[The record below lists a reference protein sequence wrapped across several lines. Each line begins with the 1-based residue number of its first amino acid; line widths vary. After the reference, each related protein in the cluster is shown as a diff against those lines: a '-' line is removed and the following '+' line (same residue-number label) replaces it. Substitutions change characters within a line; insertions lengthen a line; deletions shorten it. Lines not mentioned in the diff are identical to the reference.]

1 MPERKNR
8 TRRSML
14 WVCALAAMV
23 LLAAL
28 PATAAWYATQSAAGG
43 SAIETATFEVSV
55 KTETN
60 PAAAP
65 LKQQDLAALMAE
77 YETVWDTVEVADT
90 LYYDA
95 TVVTV
100 TADEENTASGY
111 VIVTYHDQDHD
122 QDYYSDFIAPGESV
136 RFTVPG
142 GTVRGSDGEITV
154 SGEDAFDELYRN
166 EFVIKAGWG
175 RPEERPTLEELQDA
189 LDAQTADLIA
199 LRKQAYLE
207 ELKAQLEQAKQ
218 AAEEAARKAAEEA
231 ASQAGQNTGAA
242 TTEPTGVFTGS

>member
-14 WVCALAAMV
+14 WVCALAVMV

-43 SAIETATFEVSV
+43 SAIETASFEVEADTRPQTESV
-55 KTETN
+55 SLT
-60 PAAAP
+60 
-65 LKQQDLAALMAE
+65 QSDLADLTEKYGEDAVNALPVGRMD
-77 YETVWDTVEVADT
+77 YQT
-90 LYYDA
+90 

-100 TADEENTASGY
+100 TADEKNTASGY
-111 VIVTYHDQDHD
+111 VIVTYDNK
-122 QDYYSDFIAPGESV
+122 DYYSDFIAPGKSV

-154 SGEDAFDELYRN
+154 SGEDAFGKTYRN

-175 RPEERPTLEELQDA
+175 RPEGELKLKDDLQDA
-189 LDAQTADLIA
+189 LNAQTDSLIA
-199 LRKQAYLE
+199 RQKQAYLE
-207 ELKAQLEQAKQ
+207 ALATQLEEQAKR
-218 AAEEAARKAAEEA
+218 AAEEAAN
-231 ASQAGQNTGAA
+231 QTGQNTTGVA

>member
-14 WVCALAAMV
+14 WVCVLAAMV

-43 SAIETATFEVSV
+43 SAIATATFEVSV

-65 LKQQDLAALMAE
+65 LKQQDLDALMAE
-77 YETVWDTVEVADT
+77 YETVWNTVEVAKTLVYDT
-90 LYYDA
+90 

-100 TADEENTASGY
+100 TADKENTASGY
-111 VIVTYHDQDHD
+111 VIVTYNNKK
-122 QDYYSDFIAPGESV
+122 YYSDFIAPGESV
-136 RFTVPG
+136 CFTVPG
-142 GTVRGSDGEITV
+142 GTVKGSDGKITV
-154 SGEDAFDELYRN
+154 SGEDALGKPYSN

-175 RPEERPTLEELQDA
+175 QPEERPTLEELQDA
-189 LDAQTADLIA
+189 LNAQTDSLIA
-199 LRKQAYLE
+199 RQKQAYLE
-207 ELKAQLEQAKQ
+207 ALAAQLEQAKQ

>member
-14 WVCALAAMV
+14 WVCALAVMV

-43 SAIETATFEVSV
+43 SAIETASFEVSV
-55 KTETN
+55 NTEPKT
-60 PAAAP
+60 AP
-65 LKQQDLAALMAE
+65 VPLEEDLTALMAE
-77 YETVWDTVEVADT
+77 YETVWNTTVEVAKTLVYDT
-90 LYYDA
+90 

-111 VIVTYHDQDHD
+111 VIVTYDNK
-122 QDYYSDFIAPGESV
+122 DYYSDFIAPGKSV

-175 RPEERPTLEELQDA
+175 RPEERPTLEKLQEA
-189 LDAQTADLIA
+189 LDGQTADLIA

-207 ELKAQLEQAKQ
+207 ALAAQLEEQAKQ

-242 TTEPTGVFTGS
+242 TTEPTGVFTGN

>member
-43 SAIETATFEVSV
+43 SAIATATFEVSV

-65 LKQQDLAALMAE
+65 LKQQDLDALMAE
-77 YETVWDTVEVADT
+77 YETVWNTVEVAKTLVYDT
-90 LYYDA
+90 

-111 VIVTYHDQDHD
+111 VIVTYNNKK
-122 QDYYSDFIAPGESV
+122 YYSDFIAPGESV
-136 RFTVPG
+136 CFTVPG
-142 GTVRGSDGEITV
+142 GEVRGSGDSLAV
-154 SGEDAFDELYRN
+154 SGEDASGKTYRN
-166 EFVIKAGWG
+166 EFVIEAGWG
-175 RPEERPTLEELQDA
+175 RPEGELKLKDLQDA
-189 LDAQTADLIA
+189 LDAQTAGLVA
-199 LRKQAYLE
+199 LQKQAYLE
-207 ELKAQLEQAKQ
+207 ELKAQLEQAKR

-231 ASQAGQNTGAA
+231 ANQAGQNTGAD
-242 TTEPTGVFTGS
+242 TELTDIFAGS

>member
-43 SAIETATFEVSV
+43 SAIETASFNVTEDTEKKRPSVS
-55 KTETN
+55 
-60 PAAAP
+60 
-65 LKQQDLAALMAE
+65 LDLAELKAE
-77 YETVWDTVEVADT
+77 YETVWNTVEVAKTLVYDT
-90 LYYDA
+90 

-111 VIVTYHDQDHD
+111 VIVTYDNK
-122 QDYYSDFIAPGESV
+122 DYYSDFIAPGKSV

-175 RPEERPTLEELQDA
+175 RPEEGLTLEKLQKA
-189 LDAQTADLIA
+189 LDGQTAGMIA
-199 LRKQAYLE
+199 SQKQAYLE
-207 ELKAQLEQAKQ
+207 ALETKLKQAKQ
-218 AAEEAARKAAEEA
+218 AAEEA

>member
-43 SAIETATFEVSV
+43 SAIETATFNVTEDTEKKRPSVSLDLAEL
-55 KTETN
+55 KTE
-60 PAAAP
+60 
-65 LKQQDLAALMAE
+65 
-77 YETVWDTVEVADT
+77 YEAVWDTDKVADV
-90 LYYDA
+90 LYYDT
-95 TVVTV
+95 TVVTI
-100 TADEENTASGY
+100 TADRENTASGY
-111 VIVTYHDQDHD
+111 VIVTYHNK
-122 QDYYSDFIAPGESV
+122 DYYSDFIAPGKSV

-154 SGEDAFDELYRN
+154 SGKDALGKPYSN

-175 RPEERPTLEELQDA
+175 QPGGRLTLEDLQEA
-189 LDAQTADLIA
+189 LDEQTADLIA
-199 LRKQAYLE
+199 LQKRAYLE
-207 ELKAQLEQAKQ
+207 ALEAQLEQAKQ

-231 ASQAGQNTGAA
+231 ASQTG
-242 TTEPTGVFTGS
+242 EPTVVFTGS

>member
-43 SAIETATFEVSV
+43 SAIETATFAVSV
-55 KTETN
+55 NAETKT
-60 PAAAP
+60 AAVP
-65 LKQQDLAALMAE
+65 LKQQDLADLTAE
-77 YETVWDTVEVADT
+77 YETVWDTVEVANTLVYDT
-90 LYYDA
+90 

-100 TADEENTASGY
+100 TADKGNTASGY
-111 VIVTYHDQDHD
+111 VIVTYDNK
-122 QDYYSDFIAPGESV
+122 DYYSDFIAPGKSV

-154 SGEDAFDELYRN
+154 SGEDAFGKTYRN

-175 RPEERPTLEELQDA
+175 RPEGELKLKDDLQDA
-189 LDAQTADLIA
+189 LNAQTDSLIA
-199 LRKQAYLE
+199 RQKQAYLE
-207 ELKAQLEQAKQ
+207 ALATQLEEQAKR

-231 ASQAGQNTGAA
+231 ASQTGQNTTGVA

>member
-65 LKQQDLAALMAE
+65 LKQQDLDALMAE
-77 YETVWDTVEVADT
+77 YETVWDTVEVADA
-90 LYYDA
+90 LYYDT
-95 TVVTV
+95 TVVAV

-111 VIVTYHDQDHD
+111 VIVTYQN
-122 QDYYSDFIAPGESV
+122 QDYYSDFIAPGKSV

-175 RPEERPTLEELQDA
+175 RPEGELTLKDLQDA
-189 LDAQTADLIA
+189 LDTQTDSLIA
-199 LRKQAYLE
+199 RQKQAYLE
-207 ELKAQLEQAKQ
+207 ALATQLEEQAKR

-231 ASQAGQNTGAA
+231 ANQTVQNTTGAA

>member
-43 SAIETATFEVSV
+43 SAIETASFAVSLNAET
-55 KTETN
+55 KT
-60 PAAAP
+60 AAVP
-65 LKQQDLAALMAE
+65 LKQQELADLTAE
-77 YETVWDTVEVADT
+77 YETVWGTVEVANTLVYDT
-90 LYYDA
+90 

-111 VIVTYHDQDHD
+111 VIVTYDNK
-122 QDYYSDFIAPGESV
+122 DYYSDFIAPRESV
-136 RFTVPG
+136 RLTVPG

-154 SGEDAFDELYRN
+154 SGKDAFGKKYSN

-175 RPEERPTLEELQDA
+175 RPEREPTLGDLQIA
-189 LDAQTADLIA
+189 LDGQTADLIA
-199 LRKQAYLE
+199 LQKQAYLE
-207 ELKAQLEQAKQ
+207 ALANQLKQ

-242 TTEPTGVFTGS
+242 TTEPTGVSTGS

>member
-8 TRRSML
+8 TRRSMM

-43 SAIETATFEVSV
+43 SAIETASFNVTEDTEKKRPSVS
-55 KTETN
+55 
-60 PAAAP
+60 
-65 LKQQDLAALMAE
+65 LDLAELKAE
-77 YETVWDTVEVADT
+77 YETVWDTVEVADA

-100 TADEENTASGY
+100 TADKDNTASGY
-111 VIVTYHDQDHD
+111 VIVTYDNK
-122 QDYYSDFIAPGESV
+122 DYYSDFIAPGKSV

-142 GTVRGSDGEITV
+142 GTAGGSDGEITI
-154 SGEDAFDELYRN
+154 SGKDALGKPYSN

-175 RPEERPTLEELQDA
+175 QPEERPTLEELQDA
-189 LDAQTADLIA
+189 LNAQTADLIA
-199 LRKQAYLE
+199 LQKKAYLE
-207 ELKAQLEQAKQ
+207 ALAAQLEQAKQ

-231 ASQAGQNTGAA
+231 ANQTGQNTTGAA

>member
-43 SAIETATFEVSV
+43 SAIATATFEVAADTRPQ
-55 KTETN
+55 TESASLT
-60 PAAAP
+60 PS
-65 LKQQDLAALMAE
+65 DLADLTE
-77 YETVWDTVEVADT
+77 KYGE
-90 LYYDA
+90 DA
-95 TVVTV
+95 VNAFAVRQMTYQTTVVTV

-111 VIVTYHDQDHD
+111 VIVTYNNSEN
-122 QDYYSDFIAPGESV
+122 YYSGFVAPGKSV
-136 RFTVPG
+136 SFTVPG

-154 SGEDAFDELYRN
+154 SGKDAFGEPYSK
-166 EFVIKAGWG
+166 EFVIEAGWG
-175 RPEERPTLEELQDA
+175 RPEGKLKLKDLQDA
-189 LDAQTADLIA
+189 LNAQTDSLIA
-199 LRKQAYLE
+199 RQKQAYLE
-207 ELKAQLEQAKQ
+207 ALATQLEEQAKQ

-231 ASQAGQNTGAA
+231 ANQAGQNTGAA
-242 TTEPTGVFTGS
+242 TTEPTGVSTGS

>member
-43 SAIETATFEVSV
+43 SAIETASFNVTEDTEKKRPSVS
-55 KTETN
+55 
-60 PAAAP
+60 
-65 LKQQDLAALMAE
+65 LDLAELKAE

-100 TADEENTASGY
+100 TADKENTASGY
-111 VIVTYHDQDHD
+111 VIVTYDNEH
-122 QDYYSDFIAPGESV
+122 YYSDFIAPGKSV

-154 SGEDAFDELYRN
+154 SGKDALSRDYSNDFHIE
-166 EFVIKAGWG
+166 AGWG
-175 RPEERPTLEELQDA
+175 RPEGGLTLEDLQEA
-189 LDAQTADLIA
+189 LDGQTADLIA

>member
-43 SAIETATFEVSV
+43 SAIETASFNVTEDTEKKRPSVS
-55 KTETN
+55 
-60 PAAAP
+60 
-65 LKQQDLAALMAE
+65 LDLAELKAE

-100 TADEENTASGY
+100 TADKENTASGY
-111 VIVTYHDQDHD
+111 VIVTYNNKK
-122 QDYYSDFIAPGESV
+122 YYSDFIAPGESV
-136 RFTVPG
+136 CFTVPG
-142 GTVRGSDGEITV
+142 GTVKGSDGKITV
-154 SGEDAFDELYRN
+154 SGEDASGEAYRN

-175 RPEERPTLEELQDA
+175 QPEERPTLEELQDA
-189 LDAQTADLIA
+189 LKVQTNSLIA
-199 LRKQAYLE
+199 QQKQAYLK
-207 ELKAQLEQAKQ
+207 ELAAQLEQAKR

-231 ASQAGQNTGAA
+231 ASQAGQNTGVA
-242 TTEPTGVFTGS
+242 TTEPTGVFAGS

>member
-43 SAIETATFEVSV
+43 SAIETATFEVEADTRPQ
-55 KTETN
+55 TESASLT
-60 PAAAP
+60 PS
-65 LKQQDLAALMAE
+65 DLADLTE
-77 YETVWDTVEVADT
+77 KYGE
-90 LYYDA
+90 DA
-95 TVVTV
+95 VNAFAVRQMTYQTTVVTV
-100 TADEENTASGY
+100 TADRENTASGY
-111 VIVTYHDQDHD
+111 VIVTYNNKK
-122 QDYYSDFIAPGESV
+122 YYSDFIAPGKSV
-136 RFTVPG
+136 CFTVPG
-142 GTVRGSDGEITV
+142 GEVGGRDDQFTVG
-154 SGEDAFDELYRN
+154 GEDALGETYSN

-175 RPEERPTLEELQDA
+175 RPEEGLTLEKLQKA
-189 LDAQTADLIA
+189 LDAQTDSLIA
-199 LRKQAYLE
+199 RQKQAYLE
-207 ELKAQLEQAKQ
+207 ALATQLEEQAKR

-231 ASQAGQNTGAA
+231 ANQTVQNTTGAA

>member
-43 SAIETATFEVSV
+43 SAIETATFEVAAAA
-55 KTETN
+55 KTEK
-60 PAAAP
+60 ASAP
-65 LKQQDLAALMAE
+65 LTQSDLADLTE
-77 YETVWDTVEVADT
+77 KYGE
-90 LYYDA
+90 DA
-95 TVVTV
+95 VNAFAVRQMTYQTTVVTV
-100 TADEENTASGY
+100 TADKGNTASGY
-111 VIVTYHDQDHD
+111 VIVTYNNKK
-122 QDYYSDFIAPGESV
+122 YYSDFIAPGESV

-142 GTVRGSDGEITV
+142 GEVRGSGDSLAV
-154 SGEDAFDELYRN
+154 SGEDASGKTYRN
-166 EFVIKAGWG
+166 EFVIEAGWG
-175 RPEERPTLEELQDA
+175 QPEGELKLNDLQDA
-189 LDAQTADLIA
+189 LKAQTDSLIA
-199 LRKQAYLE
+199 RQKQAYLE
-207 ELKAQLEQAKQ
+207 ALATQLEEQAKR

>member
-14 WVCALAAMV
+14 WVCALAVMV

-43 SAIETATFEVSV
+43 SAIETATFNVTEDTEKKRPSVS
-55 KTETN
+55 
-60 PAAAP
+60 
-65 LKQQDLAALMAE
+65 LDLAELKAE
-77 YETVWDTVEVADT
+77 YETVWDTVEVDNTLVYDT
-90 LYYDA
+90 

-100 TADEENTASGY
+100 TADRENTASGY
-111 VIVTYHDQDHD
+111 VIVTYYNK
-122 QDYYSDFIAPGESV
+122 DYYSDFIAPGKSV

-154 SGEDAFDELYRN
+154 SGEDAFGEPYSN

-175 RPEERPTLEELQDA
+175 RPEGELKLKDLQDA
-189 LDAQTADLIA
+189 LDAQTDSLIA
-199 LRKQAYLE
+199 RQKQAYLE
-207 ELKAQLEQAKQ
+207 ALAAQLEQAKQ
-218 AAEEAARKAAEEA
+218 AAEEA

>member
-43 SAIETATFEVSV
+43 SAIETAIFEVAAAA
-55 KTETN
+55 KTEK
-60 PAAAP
+60 ASAP
-65 LKQQDLAALMAE
+65 LTQSDLAKLSEQYEEAL
-77 YETVWDTVEVADT
+77 WDDVEVIDV
-90 LYYDA
+90 YYDT

-111 VIVTYHDQDHD
+111 VIVTYNNKK
-122 QDYYSDFIAPGESV
+122 YYSDFIAPGESV

-142 GTVRGSDGEITV
+142 GEVGGRDDQFTVG
-154 SGEDAFDELYRN
+154 GEDALGETYSN

-175 RPEERPTLEELQDA
+175 RPEEGLTLEKLQKA
-189 LDAQTADLIA
+189 LDAQTAGLVA
-199 LRKQAYLE
+199 LQKETYLK
-207 ELKAQLEQAKQ
+207 ELAAQLEQAKQ
-218 AAEEAARKAAEEA
+218 AAEEA

>member
-43 SAIETATFEVSV
+43 SAIETASFEVSV
-55 KTETN
+55 NTEPKT
-60 PAAAP
+60 AP
-65 LKQQDLAALMAE
+65 VPLEEDLTALRVK
-77 YETVWDTVEVADT
+77 YEAVWDTVKVDDT
-90 LYYDA
+90 LGYDT

-100 TADEENTASGY
+100 RADERNTASGY
-111 VIVTYHDQDHD
+111 VIVTYDNK
-122 QDYYSDFIAPGESV
+122 DYYSDFIAPGGRV
-136 RFTVPG
+136 TFTVPG
-142 GTVRGSDGEITV
+142 GEVRGSGDSLAV
-154 SGEDAFDELYRN
+154 SGEDASGKTYRN
-166 EFVIKAGWG
+166 EFVIEAGWG
-175 RPEERPTLEELQDA
+175 RPEEGLTLEKLQKA
-189 LDAQTADLIA
+189 LDAQTAGLVA
-199 LRKQAYLE
+199 LQKQAYLE

-231 ASQAGQNTGAA
+231 ANQAGQNTGAA

>member
-1 MPERKNR
+1 
-8 TRRSML
+8 ML

-65 LKQQDLAALMAE
+65 LKQQDLDALMAE
-77 YETVWDTVEVADT
+77 YETVWNTVEVADT

-100 TADEENTASGY
+100 TADKDNTASGY
-111 VIVTYHDQDHD
+111 VIVTYDNK
-122 QDYYSDFIAPGESV
+122 DYYSDFIAPGKSD

-142 GTVRGSDGEITV
+142 GTVRGSDGKITV
-154 SGEDAFDELYRN
+154 SGEDALGKPYSN
-166 EFVIKAGWG
+166 EFVIEAGWG
-175 RPEERPTLEELQDA
+175 RPEGELKLKDLQDA
-189 LDAQTADLIA
+189 LDAQTDSLIA
-199 LRKQAYLE
+199 RQKQAYLE
-207 ELKAQLEQAKQ
+207 ALAAQLEEQAKQ

-231 ASQAGQNTGAA
+231 ASQAGQNTEAA
-242 TTEPTGVFTGS
+242 TTEPAGVSTGS

>member
-43 SAIETATFEVSV
+43 SAIETATFEVEADTRPQ
-55 KTETN
+55 TESASLT
-60 PAAAP
+60 PS
-65 LKQQDLAALMAE
+65 DLADLTE
-77 YETVWDTVEVADT
+77 KYGE
-90 LYYDA
+90 DA
-95 TVVTV
+95 VNAFAVRQMTYQTTVVTV
-100 TADEENTASGY
+100 TADKGNTASGY
-111 VIVTYHDQDHD
+111 VIVTYQDKK
-122 QDYYSDFIAPGESV
+122 YYSDFIAPGESV
-136 RFTVPG
+136 CFTVPG

-154 SGEDAFDELYRN
+154 SGEDASGKTYRN
-166 EFVIKAGWG
+166 EFVIEAGWG
-175 RPEERPTLEELQDA
+175 RPEGELKLKDLRDA
-189 LDAQTADLIA
+189 LNAQTDSLIA
-199 LRKQAYLE
+199 RQKKAYLE
-207 ELKAQLEQAKQ
+207 KLAAQLEQAKQ

-231 ASQAGQNTGAA
+231 ANQAGQNTGAA

>member
-55 KTETN
+55 KAETN

-65 LKQQDLAALMAE
+65 LKQQDLDALMAE
-77 YETVWDTVEVADT
+77 YETVWNTVEVAKTLVYDT
-90 LYYDA
+90 

-111 VIVTYHDQDHD
+111 VIVTYDNK
-122 QDYYSDFIAPGESV
+122 DYYSDFIAPGKSV

-142 GTVRGSDGEITV
+142 GEVRGSGDSLAV
-154 SGEDAFDELYRN
+154 SGEDAFGKTYRN
-166 EFVIKAGWG
+166 EFVIEAGWG
-175 RPEERPTLEELQDA
+175 RPEGELKLKDLQDA
-189 LDAQTADLIA
+189 LNAQTDSLIA
-199 LRKQAYLE
+199 RQKQAYLE
-207 ELKAQLEQAKQ
+207 ALATQLEEQAKR
-218 AAEEAARKAAEEA
+218 AAEEAAN
-231 ASQAGQNTGAA
+231 QTGQNTTGVA

>member
-8 TRRSML
+8 MRRSML

-43 SAIETATFEVSV
+43 SAIETASFNVTEDTEKKRPSVS
-55 KTETN
+55 
-60 PAAAP
+60 
-65 LKQQDLAALMAE
+65 LDLAELKAE

-100 TADEENTASGY
+100 TADKENTASGY
-111 VIVTYHDQDHD
+111 VIVTYDNEH
-122 QDYYSDFIAPGESV
+122 YYSDFIAPGESV
-136 RFTVPG
+136 CFTVPG

-154 SGEDAFDELYRN
+154 SGKDALSRDYSNDFHIE
-166 EFVIKAGWG
+166 AGWG
-175 RPEERPTLEELQDA
+175 RPEGGLTLEDLQEA
-189 LDAQTADLIA
+189 LDGQTADLIA

-231 ASQAGQNTGAA
+231 ASQAGQNTEAA

>member
-43 SAIETATFEVSV
+43 SAIATATFEV
-55 KTETN
+55 
-60 PAAAP
+60 AAAAETERASAP
-65 LKQQDLAALMAE
+65 LAQSDLADLTE
-77 YETVWDTVEVADT
+77 KYGE
-90 LYYDA
+90 DA
-95 TVVTV
+95 VNAFAVRQMTYQTTVVTV
-100 TADEENTASGY
+100 TADKGNTASGY
-111 VIVTYHDQDHD
+111 VIVTYQN

-136 RFTVPG
+136 CFTVPG

-154 SGEDAFDELYRN
+154 SGEDASGKTYRN
-166 EFVIKAGWG
+166 EFVIEAGWG
-175 RPEERPTLEELQDA
+175 RPEGKLKLKDLQDA
-189 LDAQTADLIA
+189 LKAQTDSLIA
-199 LRKQAYLE
+199 RQKQAYLE
-207 ELKAQLEQAKQ
+207 ALATQLEEQAKR

-231 ASQAGQNTGAA
+231 ANQAGQNIGAA

>member
-14 WVCALAAMV
+14 WVCALAVMV

-43 SAIETATFEVSV
+43 SAIETATFEVAAAA
-55 KTETN
+55 KTEK
-60 PAAAP
+60 ASAP
-65 LKQQDLAALMAE
+65 LTQSDLAKLSEQYEEAL
-77 YETVWDTVEVADT
+77 WDDVEVIDV
-90 LYYDA
+90 YYDT

-111 VIVTYHDQDHD
+111 VIVTYNNKK
-122 QDYYSDFIAPGESV
+122 YYSDFIAPGESV

-142 GTVRGSDGEITV
+142 GEVGGRDDQFTVG
-154 SGEDAFDELYRN
+154 GEDALGETYSN

-175 RPEERPTLEELQDA
+175 RPEEGLTLEKLQKA
-189 LDAQTADLIA
+189 LDAQTAGLVA
-199 LRKQAYLE
+199 LQKETYLK
-207 ELKAQLEQAKQ
+207 ELAAQLEQAKQ
-218 AAEEAARKAAEEA
+218 AAEEA

>member
-1 MPERKNR
+1 
-8 TRRSML
+8 ML

-43 SAIETATFEVSV
+43 SAIATATFEVSV
-55 KTETN
+55 NAETKT
-60 PAAAP
+60 AAVP
-65 LKQQDLAALMAE
+65 LKQQDLADLTAE
-77 YETVWDTVEVADT
+77 YATVWNTVEVADT

-100 TADEENTASGY
+100 TADKDNTASGY
-111 VIVTYHDQDHD
+111 VIVTYHNKK
-122 QDYYSDFIAPGESV
+122 YYSDFIAPGESV
-136 RFTVPG
+136 CFTVPG
-142 GTVRGSDGEITV
+142 GEVRGSDGEITV
-154 SGEDAFDELYRN
+154 SGKDALSRDYSNDFHIE
-166 EFVIKAGWG
+166 AGWG
-175 RPEERPTLEELQDA
+175 RPEGGLTLEDLQKA
-189 LDAQTADLIA
+189 LDGQTADLIA

-231 ASQAGQNTGAA
+231 ASQTGQNTTEAA
-242 TTEPTGVFTGS
+242 TTESTGVSTGS